1 MVVKII
7 VSMSTKNINNWKL
20 EDLEKLRSA
29 PKLNKKQSNIL
40 FNELKN
46 IINQSD
52 WITIGVM
59 SPSLTIA
66 IKAVRRIE
74 KKFDYQEMK
83 CITLPSSDGPVFLKA
98 NQKTGEIHARV
109 EYGLGEGILISCQNN
124 DTSLISKTVGPFP
137 LNFFD

>member
-1 MVVKII
+1 
-7 VSMSTKNINNWKL
+7 MSTKNIDNWKL
-20 EDLEKLRSA
+20 EDLAKLRSA
-29 PKLNKKQSNIL
+29 PNLSKKQSKIL
-40 FNELKN
+40 FEELRN

-59 SPSLTIA
+59 SPSLEIG

-74 KKFDYQEMK
+74 KKFEYKEMK
-83 CITLPSSDGPVFLKA
+83 CTTLPNSDGPIFLKA
-98 NQKTGEIHARV
+98 NQKTGEIHARI

-124 DTSLISKTVGPFP
+124 DASLISKTLGPFP